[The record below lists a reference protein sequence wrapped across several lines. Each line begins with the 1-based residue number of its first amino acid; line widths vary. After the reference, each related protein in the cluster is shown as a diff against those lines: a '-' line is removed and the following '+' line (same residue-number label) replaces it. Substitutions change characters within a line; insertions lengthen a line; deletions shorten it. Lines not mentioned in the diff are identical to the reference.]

1 MDAVS
6 RPPRVRGTIVNRVA
20 GLAACLAACF
30 ATTSSLA
37 AGHRTQ
43 NFLVEASS
51 PRLAREVGEAA
62 ERYRHELAVYW
73 TGKPLGKWPNPCPI
87 RVVDGPR
94 MAAQGV
100 TQYDR
105 APVGNFVME
114 VVGTRQRILDSVLP
128 HEVSHTVLA
137 THFGRPLPRW
147 ADEGICSTVEHES
160 ERAKHE
166 AKLQEFLRTRRGI
179 AMNRLFLLTEYPPD
193 VLPMYAQGYSVCQFL
208 IRQRGPREFISF
220 LEDYMR
226 HPSWTDNVRKHYGY
240 ESLGELQEN
249 WVAWVSAG
257 SGAVDRYAK
266 SDPSVGGESHR
277 DAPRSR
283 PSGVSPQGRTPGV
296 ALASARG
303 ERVEPVDGFY
313 VRNRDGTSD
322 RDGGVK
328 LAAGS
333 GKVMSG
339 DRAGTLDVAD
349 STRATPVRVS
359 DSNRTPVP
367 RSMIPPSIRDS
378 GRYSAAQ
385 PQPERGGPARAVT
398 PTSTPWAGGDG
409 SRWR

>member
-6 RPPRVRGTIVNRVA
+6 HPPRGRTFPLGRRFPRGRRFCRAA

-30 ATTSSLA
+30 ATTSSPA

-51 PRLAREVGEAA
+51 SRLAREVGEAA

-73 TGKPLGKWPNPCPI
+73 TGKPLNDWPNPCPI
-87 RVVDGPR
+87 RVIDGPR

-114 VVGTRQRILDSVLP
+114 VVGTQQRILDSVLP

-166 AKLQEFLRTRRGI
+166 AKLREFLRTRRGI
-179 AMNRLFLLTEYPPD
+179 AMNQLFLLTEYPPD

-226 HPSWTDNVRKHYGY
+226 HRSWTDNVRKHYGY

-249 WVAWVSAG
+249 WVAWVSDG
-257 SGAVDRYAK
+257 SGPVDRYAK
-266 SDPSVGGESHR
+266 SAPSAGGDPERDPSPG
-277 DAPRSR
+277 RS
-283 PSGVSPQGRTPGV
+283 SDV

-303 ERVEPVDGFY
+303 DRGDGVARGDGGDRGTVGDGFY
-313 VRNRDGTSD
+313 VRNRD
-322 RDGGVK
+322 
-328 LAAGS
+328 
-333 GKVMSG
+333 
-339 DRAGTLDVAD
+339 DVAD
-349 STRATPVRVS
+349 ATRATPVRVP

-367 RSMIPPSIRDS
+367 KSMIPPSIRDS

-385 PQPERGGPARAVT
+385 PQPEQGGAVPAAT
-398 PTSTPWAGGDG
+398 PTPTARPNVMPRSTSTSTPWAGGGG